1 MILDKNFPPAFADRV
16 SNDKFLGDR
25 LLKALNLKAPTSI
38 RYNHSKLSNNRIV
51 QQSNNRIAWCKN
63 AYYLSERPVFTKD
76 PLFHAGVYYPQEAGS
91 MILDKILRQVNLPE
105 EPIILDLC
113 AAPGGK
119 STLIASFLNEKG
131 LLVSN
136 EVIQIRSKIL
146 TENLIKWGNTN
157 TIVTNND
164 PKDFQR
170 LPELF
175 DVIVVDA
182 PCSGEGMFRKDIK
195 AREEWSENNVE
206 LCAGRQK
213 RIVMDVWD
221 SLKAGGYLI
230 YSTCTFNEQE
240 NEVNIECL
248 INETKAELLHLDFSP
263 FKRDRKS
270 FGAYALPSELE
281 TEGFYIA
288 VLQKKETSAKRKSA
302 FVKNSEIRKVK
313 ELSVFE
319 AKLNLNQQQV
329 IQWKDFYFVVPSSFL
344 DTIKLIHH
352 ELRILKLGT
361 EIGIM
366 MKNDWQFHHALA
378 MNPFLLKGV
387 PSIPVDLEQALLYL
401 KGETFTLLSEK
412 ETYLLSY
419 ENCPLG
425 WIKHLGNRFNNLYPK
440 EWRIR
445 MKL

>member
-1 MILDKNFPPAFADRV
+1 MIMDKNFPLAFTDRV
-16 SNDKFLGDR
+16 SKDKFLGDK
-25 LLKALNLKAPTSI
+25 LLKALNLEAPTSI
-38 RYNHSKLSNNRIV
+38 RYNPSKSSENPIIA
-51 QQSNNRIAWCKN
+51 QSNHRIDWCNN
-63 AYYLSERPVFTKD
+63 AYYLKERPVFTKD

-91 MILDKILRQVNLPE
+91 MMLDKILRQVNLPE

-136 EVIQIRSKIL
+136 EVIQARSKIL

-170 LPELF
+170 LLELF

-195 AREEWSENNVE
+195 AREEWSESNVE

-221 SLKAGGYLI
+221 SLKVDGYLI
-230 YSTCTFNEQE
+230 YSTCTFNEEE
-240 NEVNIECL
+240 NETNIEWL
-248 INETKAELLHLDFSP
+248 LNETKAELLHLDFSP
-263 FKRDRKS
+263 YKRDRKG
-270 FGAYALPSELE
+270 FGVYALPSEVE

-288 VLQKKETSAKRKSA
+288 VLQKKEASSKRKVA
-302 FVKNSEIRKVK
+302 FVKNSEIRNVK
-313 ELSVFE
+313 DSSIFE
-319 AKLNLNQQQV
+319 AKLNLNQKQV
-329 IQWKDFYFVVPSSFL
+329 VQWKDFYFVVPLLFL
-344 DTIKLIHH
+344 DIIKLMHQ
-352 ELRILKLGT
+352 ELRIIKLGT
-361 EIGIM
+361 EIGVM
-366 MKNDWQFHHALA
+366 MKHDWQFHHALA
-378 MNPFLLKGV
+378 MNPFLLKDTPPINV
-387 PSIPVDLEQALLYL
+387 NLEQALLYL
-401 KGETFTLLSEK
+401 KGETFTLPSEK
-412 ETYLLSY
+412 GTYLLSY